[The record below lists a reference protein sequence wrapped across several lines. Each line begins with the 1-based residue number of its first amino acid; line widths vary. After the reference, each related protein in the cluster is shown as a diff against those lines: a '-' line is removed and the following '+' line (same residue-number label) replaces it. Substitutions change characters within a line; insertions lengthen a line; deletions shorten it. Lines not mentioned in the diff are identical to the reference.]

1 MTFTTAFKAVTT
13 AGAMALM
20 MSTAASAVTLQLH
33 NGGDPGT
40 LDPHKASGDWENR
53 VIGDYIEGLLTENAK
68 AEAIPGQAESWEI
81 SEDGTVYTFTLRDGI
96 QWSDGTPVTAGDFVF
111 AFQRLFN
118 PATAADYAYL
128 QFPILNSAAINAGEI
143 TDLDELGVKAID
155 DKTLEITLEAPTPFF
170 LDALTHYTAYPVPQH
185 LVEEFGD
192 NWTRVENIV
201 GNGPYLIKE
210 WLPGSYVRSEKNA
223 DYYDAANVQIDE
235 VFYHVLED
243 QAAALNRYRAGEFDI
258 LTDFPADQ
266 YQWLQDNLPGE
277 AHVVPFLGVYYYVMN
292 QEEGNVLS
300 DVRIREALSTTIV
313 RDVIGPDI
321 LGTGELPAYGWV
333 PPGTNNYV
341 DEADAYMPEW
351 AETPYEERV
360 ERAVE
365 LMTEA
370 GYGPSN
376 PLTLQLRYNTNDNH
390 QRIAVAIAAMWEPLG
405 VRVELFNAE
414 TAVHYDALRAGDFQV
429 GRAGWLLDYS
439 DPSNTLDLLKTGISQ
454 DGTMNWGNNY
464 GRYSNDEFDALMVQA
479 STELDLDARA
489 ELLAQAEKIAM
500 DEFAAIPIYWYVS
513 KDVVSPRIS
522 GFEENAKNIFRT
534 RWLSKSE

>member
-1 MTFTTAFKAVTT
+1 MTFTTAFKAVAT

-81 SEDGTVYTFTLRDGI
+81 SEDGTVYTFKLRDGI
-96 QWSDGTPVTAGDFVF
+96 QWSDGEPVTAGDFVF

-128 QFPILNSAAINAGEI
+128 QFPIKNSAAINAGEI
-143 TDLDELGVKAID
+143 TDLNELGVKAID

-192 NWTRVENIV
+192 DWTKVENIV

-292 QEEGNVLS
+292 QEEGEVLS

-313 RDVIGPDI
+313 REVIGPDI

-341 DEADAYMPEW
+341 ANAYQPEW
-351 AETPYEERV
+351 AATPYEERV
-360 ERAVE
+360 ERAKE

-370 GYGPSN
+370 GYGPDN

-405 VRVELFNAE
+405 VKIELFNAE

-439 DPSNTLDLLKTGISQ
+439 DPSNTLDLLKTGVDQ
-454 DGTMNWGNNY
+454 AGTMNWGNNY
-464 GRYSNDEFDALMVQA
+464 GRYSNEEFDALLAQA
-479 STELDLDARA
+479 STELDLDARG

-513 KDVVSPRIS
+513 KDVVSPKIS